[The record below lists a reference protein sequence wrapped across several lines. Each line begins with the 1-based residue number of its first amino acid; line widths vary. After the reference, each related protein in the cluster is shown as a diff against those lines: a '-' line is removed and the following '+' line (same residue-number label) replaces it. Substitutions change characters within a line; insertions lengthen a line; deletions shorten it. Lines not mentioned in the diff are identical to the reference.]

1 MSLLNI
7 IEIFGIAFFTVTG
20 AIEAKRRG
28 MDLVGVF
35 VIAFITAFGGGTLRD
50 VILNRYPLFWIAKPE
65 YIAGT
70 LILSIATS
78 LVMKFR
84 HIKLSDRAI
93 IVPDA
98 VGLGLY
104 SAVGVAYTIQTGVS
118 FPVAILMGGI
128 TATFGGV
135 LRDIVCNEVPV
146 IFKRGQLYATC
157 AFASSIVYF
166 LVRTASGDHISATAA
181 SVMTAAILR
190 IFSVKYDITLPL

>member
-65 YIAGT
+65 YIVGT

-118 FPVAILMGGI
+118 FPVAILMGVI

-135 LRDIVCNEVPV
+135 LRDIV
-146 IFKRGQLYATC
+146 FKRGQLYATC

-166 LVRTASGDHISATAA
+166 LVRTATGDHISATAA
-181 SVMTAAILR
+181 SVMTATILR